1 MRVVARG
8 GNSDRSL
15 LLRWSRD
22 LRRCLEKKI
31 LETSARKHTT
41 ERTELILPN
50 CHDSRRGTEPI
61 GDEADEGL
69 LSPSGIATF
78 LEKESI
84 LARPSLTSAA
94 LKPKIRVSRLD
105 SCSVFSRRS
114 AICIA
119 SRAEG
124 DGGRGAGSM
133 A

>member
-1 MRVVARG
+1 MRKTIEAS
-8 GNSDRSL
+8 N
-15 LLRWSRD
+15 
-22 LRRCLEKKI
+22 
-31 LETSARKHTT
+31 RKHTT
-41 ERTELILPN
+41 DRTELILPN
-50 CHDSRRGTEPI
+50 CLDGRGGTEPF
-61 GDEADEGL
+61 GDEGL
-69 LSPSGIATF
+69 LSPSGIATL

-84 LARPSLTSAA
+84 RTRPSLTSAA

-105 SCSVFSRRS
+105 NCSVFSRRS